1 MNSSIKRYVDA
12 KSELSALIR
21 LIEDLEREYYFED
34 PLGASSNTIQDKY
47 SNKPLCADLKGS
59 LSPIIYKKH
68 LNQFQNAANYSNE
81 TVLDDEHQTIYHVWH
96 DKFRSEEEKLKKM
109 EKIIWKKKKLEF
121 KCTGELLET
130 EGILCRHVFHIAR
143 IKNMK
148 TLSDSV
154 HQRWTNKVIALSH
167 DFPQG
172 EKEKIVLEEKAMMKK
187 EEEEE
192 KKRLENEKL
201 RNERIEE
208 DSIDQENEHENGS
221 LGSMELEE
229 PNKSLPN
236 FQKKES
242 GKGRRTRKSDE
253 VDDMQDGRS
262 LKKSKR

>member
-1 MNSSIKRYVDA
+1 
-12 KSELSALIR
+12 
-21 LIEDLEREYYFED
+21 
-34 PLGASSNTIQDKY
+34 
-47 SNKPLCADLKGS
+47 
-59 LSPIIYKKH
+59 
-68 LNQFQNAANYSNE
+68 
-81 TVLDDEHQTIYHVWH
+81 
-96 DKFRSEEEKLKKM
+96 
-109 EKIIWKKKKLEF
+109 
-121 KCTGELLET
+121 
-130 EGILCRHVFHIAR
+130 
-143 IKNMK
+143 
-148 TLSDSV
+148 
-154 HQRWTNKVIALSH
+154 
-167 DFPQG
+167 
-172 EKEKIVLEEKAMMKK
+172 MMKK